1 MKMHFI
7 TCKQC
12 LLQNKQYL
20 NNWTDGPREDLQQI
34 ISYNSVEWHILTPPP
49 LSYFFNW
56 TSLKLASKTTKEFP
70 KTEMY
75 LYLAFFTVTT
85 IVWLNR
91 TNEAQN
97 EWLDHQL
104 LALVTFSPSVVTYYL
119 SLSD

>member
-1 MKMHFI
+1 MAYPN
-7 TCKQC
+7 T
-12 LLQNKQYL
+12 
-20 NNWTDGPREDLQQI
+20 
-34 ISYNSVEWHILTPPP
+34 PP

-104 LALVTFSPSVVTYYL
+104 LALVKFSPSVVTYYL

>member
-1 MKMHFI
+1 
-7 TCKQC
+7 
-12 LLQNKQYL
+12 
-20 NNWTDGPREDLQQI
+20 
-34 ISYNSVEWHILTPPP
+34 
-49 LSYFFNW
+49 
-56 TSLKLASKTTKEFP
+56 
-70 KTEMY
+70 MY

-104 LALVTFSPSVVTYYL
+104 LALVKFSPSVVTYYL